1 MDEDPLTTVGRITLA
16 MLGIGIG
23 IALVAFLTGQWISAT
38 VVPGLGAAEEQV
50 VVSYTPLAFLSIT
63 ALSAP
68 IVAGFLGISESTRS
82 TATRHAAV
90 VAVACL
96 VGASLMVMIAGL
108 GIAFA
113 EPAPPDTVDDDS
125 GDNGGEMTQNDSEN
139 GDNSSA
145 NGENESENGDNSSA
159 NGDNSS
165 ASGDNETDGNESDG
179 GDDGGDSGGDPG
191 PLDLVGLAGLCGVGS
206 LISGGMTTKFGA

>member
-23 IALVAFLTGQWISAT
+23 IAFVAFLTGQWISAT

-82 TATRHAAV
+82 TATKHAAV
-90 VAVACL
+90 VGVACL
-96 VGASLMVMIAGL
+96 VGASLMVMVAGL

-113 EPAPPDTVDDDS
+113 EPAPPDTVNDDS
-125 GDNGGEMTQNDSEN
+125 GDNGGEMPANDSGGNDSGGNDSGGNDSGGNDSGGNDSGGNDSGGN
-139 GDNSSA
+139 G
-145 NGENESENGDNSSA
+145 
-159 NGDNSS
+159 
-165 ASGDNETDGNESDG
+165 G
-179 GDDGGDSGGDPG
+179 GDGGGDPG
-191 PLDLVGLAGLCGVGS
+191 PLDLVGLAGLCGLGS
-206 LISGGMTTKFGA
+206 FVSGAATTKFGA